1 MVWLLAV
8 VLITDTLRTF
18 PLALE
23 GPESLT
29 VTVSG
34 AGEPVVLVPG
44 LFGSAFGYRRLI
56 PLLTDAGYRPIV
68 IEPLAIGTSARPE
81 HADYSLTA
89 QADRI
94 AAALDRLSV
103 RGAIVI
109 AHSLGASMAFRMA
122 YRRPDLVRAIVSI
135 DGGPA
140 ERASTPAFRRAM
152 ELAPWIKLFGGIN
165 RVRRRIRGQ
174 LIKESGDTTWVSDA
188 VVEGYTQG
196 AARDLDATLKAFVTM
211 ARRREPERL
220 RPHLPE
226 IRCPVRL
233 LVGTVPHDGGI
244 SRGEVTTLAEALAGF
259 TVDSIPGVGHF
270 IQEERP
276 EAIVTAV
283 ARLRGSGLTPP

>member
-1 MVWLLAV
+1 MWLLAV
-8 VLITDTLRTF
+8 ALLTDTIRTF
-18 PLALE
+18 PLALS

-29 VTVSG
+29 VTVAG
-34 AGEPVVLVPG
+34 AGDPVVLVPG

-56 PLLTDAGYRPIV
+56 PLLADAGFRTIV
-68 IEPLAIGTSARPE
+68 VEPLAIGTSTRPE

-94 AAALDRLSV
+94 AAALDQLGV
-103 RGAIVI
+103 RRAIVI
-109 AHSLGASMAFRMA
+109 AHSLGASMAYRMA
-122 YRRPDLVRAIVSI
+122 YRRPDLVRGIVSI

-140 ERASTPAFRRAM
+140 ERAATPAFRRAM

-165 RVRRRIRGQ
+165 RVRRKIRAQ
-174 LIKESGDTTWVSDA
+174 LIRESADTSWVSDA

-211 ARRREPERL
+211 AQRREPERL
-220 RPHLPE
+220 QPHLPG

-233 LVGTVPHDGGI
+233 LVGTAPHDGGI
-244 SRGEVTTLAEALAGF
+244 RAGEVMVLAEALPAF
-259 TVDSIPGVGHF
+259 ILDSIPGVGHF

-276 EAIVTAV
+276 EVVVAAV
-283 ARLRGSGLTPP
+283 ARMRTP

>member
-1 MVWLLAV
+1 MWLLTV
-8 VLITDTLRTF
+8 VLLTDTIHTF
-18 PLALE
+18 PLALS
-23 GPESLT
+23 GPESLA
-29 VTVSG
+29 VTVAG
-34 AGEPVVLVPG
+34 AGDPVVLVPG

-56 PLLTDAGYRPIV
+56 PLLTSAGFRTIV
-68 IEPLAIGTSARPE
+68 VEPLAIGTSTRPE

-94 AAALDRLSV
+94 AAALDQLGV

-109 AHSLGASMAFRMA
+109 AHSLGASMAYRMA
-122 YRRPDLVRAIVSI
+122 YRRPDLVRGIVSI

-140 ERASTPAFRRAM
+140 ERAATPAFRRAM

-165 RVRRRIRGQ
+165 RVRRKIRAQ
-174 LIKESGDTTWVSDA
+174 LIKESADTSWVSDV

-196 AARDLDATLKAFVTM
+196 AARNLDATLKAFVTM

-220 RPHLPE
+220 QPHLPE

-233 LVGTVPHDGGI
+233 LVGMAPHDGGI
-244 SRGEVTTLAEALAGF
+244 RAREVVALAEALPAF
-259 TVDSIPGVGHF
+259 TVDSIPGAGHF

-276 EAIVTAV
+276 DVVV
-283 ARLRGSGLTPP
+283 AAAARMRTP

>member
-1 MVWLLAV
+1 MWLLAV
-8 VLITDTLRTF
+8 ALLTDTIRTF
-18 PLALE
+18 PLALS

-29 VTVSG
+29 VTVAGSG
-34 AGEPVVLVPG
+34 DPVVLVPG

-56 PLLTDAGYRPIV
+56 PLLADAGFRTIV
-68 IEPLAIGTSARPE
+68 VEPLAIGTSTRPE

-94 AAALDRLSV
+94 AAALDQLGV
-103 RGAIVI
+103 RRAIVI
-109 AHSLGASMAFRMA
+109 AHSLCASMAYRMA
-122 YRRPDLVRAIVSI
+122 YRRPDLVTGIVSI

-140 ERASTPAFRRAM
+140 ERAATPAFRRAM

-165 RVRRRIRGQ
+165 RVRRKIRAQ
-174 LIKESGDTTWVSDA
+174 LIRESADTSWVSDA

-211 ARRREPERL
+211 AQRREPERL
-220 RPHLPE
+220 QPHLPE

-233 LVGTVPHDGGI
+233 LVGTAPHDGGI
-244 SRGEVTTLAEALAGF
+244 RAGEVMVLAEALPAF
-259 TVDSIPGVGHF
+259 ILDSIPGVGHF

-276 EAIVTAV
+276 EVVVAAV
-283 ARLRGSGLTPP
+283 ARMQTP